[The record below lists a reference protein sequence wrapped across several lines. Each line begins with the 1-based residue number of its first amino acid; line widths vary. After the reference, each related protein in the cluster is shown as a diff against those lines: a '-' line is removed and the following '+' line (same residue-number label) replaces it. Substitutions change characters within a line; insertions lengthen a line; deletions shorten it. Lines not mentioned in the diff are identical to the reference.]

1 MHDLVIENALIFDGT
16 GGLPRHADIAIDH
29 DRVTD
34 VGPDL
39 GLSRERIDAEGL
51 ALAPGIIDSHTHFDA
66 QITWDPMVAPSP
78 EHGVT
83 TVLIGTVSY
92 THLTLPTKA

>member
-1 MHDLVIENALIFDGT
+1 MHDFVIENALIFDGT
-16 GGLPRHADIAIDH
+16 GKPPRHTNIAIDD

-39 GLSRERIDAEGL
+39 GMSRERIDAEGL

-66 QITWDPMVAPSP
+66 
-78 EHGVT
+78 
-83 TVLIGTVSY
+83 
-92 THLTLPTKA
+92 

>member
-16 GGLPRHADIAIDH
+16 GGPPRHADIAIDH

-39 GLSRERIDAEGL
+39 GMSRERIDA
-51 ALAPGIIDSHTHFDA
+51 
-66 QITWDPMVAPSP
+66 
-78 EHGVT
+78 
-83 TVLIGTVSY
+83 
-92 THLTLPTKA
+92 

>member
-16 GGLPRHADIAIDH
+16 GGPPRHADIAIDH

-39 GLSRERIDAEGL
+39 GVSRERIDAEGL
-51 ALAPGIIDSHTHFDA
+51 ALLS
-66 QITWDPMVAPSP
+66 
-78 EHGVT
+78 
-83 TVLIGTVSY
+83 LI
-92 THLTLPTKA
+92 HI